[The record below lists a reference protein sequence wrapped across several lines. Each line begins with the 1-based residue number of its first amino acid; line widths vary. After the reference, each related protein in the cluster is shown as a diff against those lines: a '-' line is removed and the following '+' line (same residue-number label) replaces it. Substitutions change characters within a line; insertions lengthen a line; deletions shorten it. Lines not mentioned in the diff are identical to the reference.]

1 MRGRLLLMKAYVIK
15 RMAVVLSATAGL
27 SLVAFAAAGTF
38 AWTRGWALLTLN
50 LALLALGF
58 VLMSH
63 FNPGLLEARSAKHA
77 GVKPFDRVISGIYS
91 ALVFAVPV
99 VAGLDAVRFRWSAL
113 PVGSLYA
120 GIALYLLGG
129 ALISGAVVSNPWLET
144 QVRIQEDRGHRVA
157 AGGPYRFVRHPMYA
171 GIVAQYLGI
180 PSVLGSAWAC
190 VPAFLIVALLVVRT
204 VLEERTL
211 RAELPG
217 YEEYTQRTRYRLAPL
232 VW

>member
-1 MRGRLLLMKAYVIK
+1 
-15 RMAVVLSATAGL
+15 
-27 SLVAFAAAGTF
+27 
-38 AWTRGWALLTLN
+38 
-50 LALLALGF
+50 
-58 VLMSH
+58 
-63 FNPGLLEARSAKHA
+63 
-77 GVKPFDRVISGIYS
+77 
-91 ALVFAVPV
+91 
-99 VAGLDAVRFRWSAL
+99 
-113 PVGSLYA
+113 
-120 GIALYLLGG
+120 
-129 ALISGAVVSNPWLET
+129 
-144 QVRIQEDRGHRVA
+144 
-157 AGGPYRFVRHPMYA
+157 MYA